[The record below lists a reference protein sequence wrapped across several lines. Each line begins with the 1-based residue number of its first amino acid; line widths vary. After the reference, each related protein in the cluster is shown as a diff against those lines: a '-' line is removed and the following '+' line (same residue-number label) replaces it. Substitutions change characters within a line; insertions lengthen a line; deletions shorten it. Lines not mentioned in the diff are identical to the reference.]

1 MKSFKKKK
9 SEISIIL
16 PNYNSSE
23 YIEKTIK
30 SILNQS
36 YDNWKLIIV
45 DDHSDDKTKNILKTF
60 HKNKK
65 IKFFYLKKN
74 KGAAY
79 CRNLAISKS
88 NADFL
93 AFIDSDDIWEKNKLK
108 SQINFMKKNNYSFT
122 YTYYKTFSNIRNN
135 VNLIRT
141 PNKFTFEKFI
151 TNTSIGTSTMIVK
164 SSIAKNLKFIN
175 TKICEDYFYKCQL
188 LKKIKV
194 AHCYPFFLTKYQI
207 RKDSLQSKKIR
218 NLLWMWNINKNYNK
232 FNFFKNL
239 YSIFFISLNSLK
251 KYGFK

>member
-1 MKSFKKKK
+1 MNKID
-9 SEISIIL
+9 ISIIL
-16 PNYNSSE
+16 PNYNSE
-23 YIEKTIK
+23 KTIEKTIN
-30 SILNQS
+30 SIKKQT
-36 YDNWKLIIV
+36 YKNWKLIIV
-45 DDHSDDKTKNILKTF
+45 DDNSNQLTQKILNKF
-60 HKNKK
+60 KKHKK
-65 IKFFYLKKN
+65 IKIYKLKKN
-74 KGAAY
+74 MGAGY
-79 CRNLAISKS
+79 CRNYAIKKS
-88 NADFL
+88 NSNYL
-93 AFIDSDDIWEKNKLK
+93 AFIDSDDLWEKNKLK

-122 YTYYKTFSNIRNN
+122 YTYYRTFSNISNN
-135 VNLIRT
+135 INLVCP
-141 PNKFTFEKFI
+141 PNKFTFKSFI
-151 TNTSIGTSTMIVK
+151 TNTSIGTSTMIIK

-194 AHCYPFFLTKYQI
+194 GHCYPFFLTKYQI